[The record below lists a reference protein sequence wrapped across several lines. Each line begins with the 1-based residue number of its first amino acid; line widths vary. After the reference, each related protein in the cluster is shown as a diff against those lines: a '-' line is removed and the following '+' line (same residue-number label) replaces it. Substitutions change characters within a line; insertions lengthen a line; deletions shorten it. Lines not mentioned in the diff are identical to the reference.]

1 MTQAMTPTVERDE
14 FREAMSRLGAAVN
27 IITTDG
33 PAGLHGLTASA
44 VCSVTDDPPTLLVC
58 VNRASNVHA
67 ALSANGVLCVNVLA
81 SRHQSLSNLFG
92 QGGIPVDERF
102 AGAEWRRLTTGAPA
116 LADAV
121 VSLDC
126 TIAQIT
132 EMGTHSVFF
141 CRVRAIALGA
151 RPEGLIYFN
160 RGYHDIA
167 PAHPALHHCPT

>member
-1 MTQAMTPTVERDE
+1 MMTTVERSE

-27 IITTDG
+27 IVTTDG
-33 PAGLHGLTASA
+33 AAGLHGLTASA

-81 SRHQSLSNLFG
+81 SRHQELSNLFG
-92 QGGIPVDERF
+92 RGGIPVHERF
-102 AGAEWRRLTTGAPA
+102 AGAEWHTLSTGAPA

-126 TIAQIT
+126 SIAQVT
-132 EMGTHSVFF
+132 DVGTHSVFF
-141 CRVRAIALGA
+141 CRVQAIALSA
-151 RPEGLIYFN
+151 HPEGLIYFN
-160 RGYHDIA
+160 RAYHDIA
-167 PAHPALHHCPT
+167 PRAHDVCHS

>member
-1 MTQAMTPTVERDE
+1 MTPTVERSE

-33 PAGLHGLTASA
+33 AAGLHGLTASA

-81 SRHQSLSNLFG
+81 SRHQTLSNLFG
-92 QGGIPVDERF
+92 RGGISVEARF
-102 AGAEWRRLTTGAPA
+102 AGAEWRVLTTGAPA

-132 EMGTHSVFF
+132 EIGTHSVFF
-141 CRVRAIALGA
+141 CRVQAIALGA
-151 RPEGLIYFN
+151 QPEGLIYFN
-160 RGYHDIA
+160 RAYHDLA
-167 PAHPALHHCPT
+167 PPERDVRHACTP

>member
-1 MTQAMTPTVERDE
+1 MTTVERSE

-27 IITTDG
+27 IVTTDG
-33 PAGLHGLTASA
+33 AAGLHGLTASA

-81 SRHQSLSNLFG
+81 SRHQELSNLFG
-92 QGGIPVDERF
+92 RGGIPVHERF
-102 AGAEWRRLTTGAPA
+102 AGAEWHTLSTGAPA

-126 TIAQIT
+126 SIAQVT
-132 EMGTHSVFF
+132 DVGTHSVFF
-141 CRVRAIALGA
+141 CRVQAIALSA
-151 RPEGLIYFN
+151 HPEGLIYFN
-160 RGYHDIA
+160 RAYHDIA
-167 PAHPALHHCPT
+167 PRAHDVCHS